1 MNKLL
6 KSIRIGEISS
16 IAKSPDTSK
25 PPLVSRILR
34 VGHQTVGHVSDTHL
48 ERVMF
53 TGHACLENRTRVL
66 LRKGPWLMFSH
77 ASCSC
82 EVFQCATKGYFA
94 LLILFKE
101 VPTPSILPALI
112 VNGNIKFLK

>member
-1 MNKLL
+1 M
-6 KSIRIGEISS
+6 
-16 IAKSPDTSK
+16 
-25 PPLVSRILR
+25 
-34 VGHQTVGHVSDTHL
+34 VGHVSDTHL

-77 ASCSC
+77 ASCNCEVFMFSHASCSC

-101 VPTPSILPALI
+101 VPTPSILLTLVI
-112 VNGNIKFLK
+112 NGK